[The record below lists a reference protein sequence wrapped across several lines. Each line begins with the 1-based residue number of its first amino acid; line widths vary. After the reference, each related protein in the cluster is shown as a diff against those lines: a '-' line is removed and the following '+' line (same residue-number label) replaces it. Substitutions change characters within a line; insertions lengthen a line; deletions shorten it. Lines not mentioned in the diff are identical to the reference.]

1 METISVLN
9 ENKTQSDI
17 AFETVTK
24 WGNYQKLIKE
34 ELILNEI
41 SKKYIINLTHMIY
54 YHS

>member
-1 METISVLN
+1 METSSILK
-9 ENKTQSDI
+9 EIKTQSDI

-41 SKKYIINLTHMIY
+41 GKDYIINHMILLFINL
-54 YHS
+54 